1 MMSSAA
7 RSACLVTS
15 CSETS
20 CDWRSRASLTIR
32 SASRLASAS
41 ISWRSL
47 TIQRAC
53 LISSG
58 IVARIWSRM
67 SYISSLSTRTW
78 SVSGTCLALWT
89 RSSSL
94 SMRTRTSMRLL
105 ARSSSAG
112 ERFLQAPRD
121 RVGDEV
127 GDVSP
132 EGRDLLDSARGQ
144 ETVLRRGHQVDRLDV
159 TGQMTVELVHLQLVL
174 EVRDR
179 AQSLDDRAGPH
190 PARVLGYQDVEG
202 VDADVGQV
210 ARRLLDE

>member
-1 MMSSAA
+1 MSSAC

-15 CSETS
+15 CCEVS
-20 CDWRSRASLTIR
+20 CVWRSRASLTIR
-32 SASRLASAS
+32 SASRLASAN

-67 SYISSLSTRTW
+67 SKISSLSTRTW

-94 SMRTRTSMRLL
+94 SMRTRTSMGLL
-105 ARSSSAG
+105 ARSSSAV
-112 ERFLQAPRD
+112 ELFLQAPRHLV
-121 RVGDEV
+121 RDEV
-127 GDVSP
+127 RYVAP

-144 ETVLRRGHQVDRLDV
+144 ETVLRRRHQVDRFDV
-159 TGQMTVELVHLQLVL
+159 VGQMAIELVHLQLVL

-179 AQSLDDRAGPH
+179 AQ
-190 PARVLGYQDVEG
+190 
-202 VDADVGQV
+202 
-210 ARRLLDE
+210 